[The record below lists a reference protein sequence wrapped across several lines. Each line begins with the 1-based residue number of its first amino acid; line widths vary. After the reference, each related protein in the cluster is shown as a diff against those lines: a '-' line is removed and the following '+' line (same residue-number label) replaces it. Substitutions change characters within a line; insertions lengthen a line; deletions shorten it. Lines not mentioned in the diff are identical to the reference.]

1 MYPKILVVS
10 SDSKVLDSMLE
21 VLGGAGYDASG
32 ASTFSEGK
40 RLLDEESPDVL
51 IADERLEAF
60 NGLHLILRGRFLG
73 SDLQGIVVSAS
84 ENAGLEA
91 EARRLNIP
99 AVTRPS
105 DPNEWP
111 LVISEVFAREAEHHP
126 VFRGA
131 FAEGAA

>member
-10 SDSKVLDSMLE
+10 SNSEALETMLA
-21 VLGGAGYDASG
+21 VFSGAGYEASG

-40 RLLDEESPDVL
+40 RLLDEASPDLL

-73 SDLQGIVVSAS
+73 SDLQAVVVSEFDDS
-84 ENAGLEA
+84 GLET
-91 EARRLNIP
+91 EASRLNIP

-105 DPNEWP
+105 DPNDWP
-111 LVISEVFAREAEHHP
+111 VLISELLGREGENDHLSG
-126 VFRGA
+126 GA
-131 FAEGAA
+131 FAQGAA